1 MDGNNL
7 NSVTKCNS
15 KNLMNCYKCK
25 KAINPLRVKALP
37 KTKSCVNCSTTQAV
51 SGFMSWEHKTAPT
64 LNICSA
70 ETADYVLAKTKRLG
84 QSPIAGLRMKGH

>member
-1 MDGNNL
+1 
-7 NSVTKCNS
+7 
-15 KNLMNCYKCK
+15 MNCYKCK

-37 KTKSCVNCSTTQAV
+37 QTKSCVNCSNTEAV

-70 ETADYVLAKTKRLG
+70 ETAAFVAKNTRRIG
-84 QSPIAGLRMKGH
+84 QGPIAGLRMKGH